1 MVLSLGTVFHFGTLK
16 KGHVCA
22 ENKLEIGAVSH
33 DLPKKNNAETKP
45 STEAKSDAKKED
57 QSSSSWLKGKFSG
70 FKDRLTG
77 SKAKGD
83 SEQPPKDVVPQDA
96 LEVKNDEQ
104 YSKSVQPLAVEEMYL
119 SMIKQLPTEVDDI
132 VRELVSKFQ
141 YFEARSLHYYQQ
153 QGYFQ

>member
-1 MVLSLGTVFHFGTLK
+1 M
-16 KGHVCA
+16 
-22 ENKLEIGAVSH
+22 
-33 DLPKKNNAETKP
+33 KNNETEP

-57 QSSSSWLKGKFSG
+57 ESSSSWLKGKFSG

-83 SEQPPKDVVPQDA
+83 SKQPPRDVVPQDA

-104 YSKSVQPLAVEEMYL
+104 DSKSVPPPSVEEMYL

>member
-1 MVLSLGTVFHFGTLK
+1 MWVLK
-16 KGHVCA
+16 K
-22 ENKLEIGAVSH
+22 KLEIATDSQN
-33 DLPKKNNAETKP
+33 LPKKNNETEP
-45 STEAKSDAKKED
+45 STEAKSDAKKGDE
-57 QSSSSWLKGKFSG
+57 SSTSWLKGKFSG

-83 SEQPPKDVVPQDA
+83 SKQPPRDVVPQDA

-104 YSKSVQPLAVEEMYL
+104 DSKSVPPPSVEEIYL

-141 YFEARSLHYYQQ
+141 YFEAR
-153 QGYFQ
+153 

>member
-1 MVLSLGTVFHFGTLK
+1 M
-16 KGHVCA
+16 CA
-22 ENKLEIGAVSH
+22 ENKLEIATVSQN
-33 DLPKKNNAETKP
+33 LPMKNNETEP
-45 STEAKSDAKKED
+45 STEAKSDAKKGDE
-57 QSSSSWLKGKFSG
+57 SSSSWLKGKFSG

-83 SEQPPKDVVPQDA
+83 SKQPPRDVVPQDA

-104 YSKSVQPLAVEEMYL
+104 DSKSVPPPSVEEMYL
-119 SMIKQLPTEVDDI
+119 SMIKQLPTEVDEI
-132 VRELVSKFQ
+132 VRKLVSKFQ